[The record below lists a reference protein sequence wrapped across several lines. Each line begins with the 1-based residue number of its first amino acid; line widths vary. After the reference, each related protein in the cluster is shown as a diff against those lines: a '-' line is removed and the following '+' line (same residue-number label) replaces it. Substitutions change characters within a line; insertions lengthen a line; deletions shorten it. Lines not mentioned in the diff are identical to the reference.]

1 MTLPLPPD
9 SHFNVHLDRILGAVR
24 ASMQTVGA
32 DWMVVH
38 AGLERLAF
46 LDDQPYPY
54 KPNPWFAWM
63 APVLHAPGSLILIS
77 NNKKPILYFVSP
89 VDYWHA
95 PPAVPTQPWTYQFE
109 LISMPDAQSALAAL
123 PGGKERVCWLGEPA
137 PPHSSWIHNPASV
150 QLELE
155 QLRCRKSPYEVQC
168 LREAT
173 RLGVAGHLAAEKA
186 FRAGG
191 SELGIHLAFLGASR
205 QSEAELPY
213 GNIVALNEN
222 AATLHYQLHLP
233 DPPPQ
238 HHALL
243 IDAGAS
249 CRGYASDITRTYA
262 AHPGLFA
269 SLVEGMHKLQQEL
282 CARVAPGVDWREL
295 HLAAHLLVSRLLR
308 DAGVLRI
315 SGEDAVAMG
324 ISSTFLPHGL
334 GHLLGLQVHDVGGFR
349 TSAQSPLISR
359 PDGHNSLRL
368 TRPLEAG
375 MVVTVEPG
383 AYFIDSLLQS
393 LRAGPH
399 AQHIDWS
406 LIETLRPCGGIR
418 IEDDVLV
425 TATGHENFTRTAF
438 AAAAR
443 ATAA

>member
-1 MTLPLPPD
+1 MTQPLQLE
-9 SHFNVHLDRILGAVR
+9 SHFNAHLDRVLGAMG
-24 ASMQTVGA
+24 ASMQVTGA
-32 DWMVVH
+32 DCLVVH
-38 AGLERLAF
+38 AGVERLAF
-46 LDDQPYPY
+46 LDDQTYPY
-54 KPNPWFAWM
+54 RPNPWLAWM
-63 APVLHAPGSLILIS
+63 APVLRAPGSLILIRNS
-77 NNKKPILYFVSP
+77 NRPILYFVSP

-95 PPAVPTQPWTYQFE
+95 PPAVPKESWTSQFE
-109 LISMPDAQSALAAL
+109 VVSVPDAQSALAAL
-123 PGGKERVCWLGEPA
+123 PGGEERVCWLGEPA
-137 PPHSSWIHNPASV
+137 PPHPGWMHNPA
-150 QLELE
+150 QMLLELE
-155 QLRCRKSPYEVQC
+155 QLRCRKSPYEVDC

-173 RLGVAGHLAAEKA
+173 RLGVAGHLAAEQA

-191 SELGIHLAFLGASR
+191 SELAIHLAFLGASR
-205 QSEAELPY
+205 QAEAALPY
-213 GNIVALNEN
+213 GNIVARNAN
-222 AATLHYQLHLP
+222 AATLHYQYQLP
-233 DPPPQ
+233 DAPAQ
-238 HHALL
+238 RHSLL

-262 AHPGLFA
+262 ANPGLFA
-269 SLVEGMHKLQQEL
+269 SLIEGMHGLQQQL

-308 DAGVLRI
+308 DAGVLRV

-349 TSAQSPLISR
+349 ASAQSPLIPR
-359 PDGHNSLRL
+359 PSGHGSLRL
-368 TRPLEAG
+368 TRKLEAD

-383 AYFIDSLLQS
+383 VYFIDSLLQQ

-399 AQHIDWS
+399 AQHVDWS

-425 TATGHENFTRTAF
+425 TATGHENLTRAAF

-443 ATAA
+443 APAQ

>member
-1 MTLPLPPD
+1 MTPALEFD
-9 SHFNVHLDRILGAVR
+9 SHFKAHLDRILEAIGASLH
-24 ASMQTVGA
+24 AAGA
-32 DWMVVH
+32 DWLVVH

-54 KPNPWFAWM
+54 RPNPWFTWM
-63 APVLHAPGSLILIS
+63 APVLRAPGSLILWRD
-77 NNKKPILYFVSP
+77 NKKPVLYFVSP

-95 PPAVPTQPWTYQFE
+95 PPAVPREPWTREFE
-109 LISMPDAQSALAAL
+109 LVSVADAQSALAAL
-123 PGGKERVCWLGEPA
+123 PGGGERVCWIGEPA
-137 PPHSSWIHNPASV
+137 PPYPGWLHNPAQV
-150 QLELE
+150 LLDLE
-155 QLRCRKSPYEVQC
+155 QLRCRKTPYEVDC

-191 SELGIHLAFLGASR
+191 SELAIHLAFLQGSR
-205 QSEAELPY
+205 QSEAALPY

-222 AATLHYQLHLP
+222 AATLHYQYQLP
-233 DPPPQ
+233 DAPEQ
-238 HHALL
+238 RHSLL

-262 AHPGLFA
+262 ANPGLFA
-269 SLVEGMHKLQQEL
+269 SLIDGMHGLQQQL

-295 HLAAHLLVSRLLR
+295 HLAAHLLVARLLR
-308 DAGVLRI
+308 DAGVLRV

-349 TSAQSPLISR
+349 ASAQSQPIER
-359 PDGHNSLRL
+359 PPGHNSLRL
-368 TRPLEAG
+368 TRRLETG

-383 AYFIDSLLQS
+383 LYFIDSLLQP

-425 TATGHENFTRTAF
+425 TAAGHENLTRAAF
-438 AAAAR
+438 AAAAS
-443 ATAA
+443 APPH